1 MSHGRNGLASP
12 PAVVTHPE
20 NISHRPACY
29 LAIPHCLFKTSALSK
44 IELEKPS
51 RKKIE
56 EIILKFSVITNFCRK
71 YVCSD
76 LIFYGGFHLLLFF
89 LTVRLCTI

>member
-29 LAIPHCLFKTSALSK
+29 LAIPHCPFKASALAK
-44 IELEKPS
+44 TEVEK
-51 RKKIE
+51 RTEKF
-56 EIILKFSVITNFCRK
+56 LKLV
-71 YVCSD
+71 
-76 LIFYGGFHLLLFF
+76 
-89 LTVRLCTI
+89 